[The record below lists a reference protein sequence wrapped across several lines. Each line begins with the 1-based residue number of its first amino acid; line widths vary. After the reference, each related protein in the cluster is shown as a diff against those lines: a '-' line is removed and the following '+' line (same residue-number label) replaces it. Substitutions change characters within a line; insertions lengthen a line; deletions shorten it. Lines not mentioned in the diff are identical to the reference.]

1 MRCSESPSYS
11 AEIKEPGHD
20 TSESKRTLSQTRT
33 KSVSGITVEVPDQ
46 VSDAMI
52 FKEKEVRKKR
62 GKYRKR
68 EAKQAIKQGAK

>member
-1 MRCSESPSYS
+1 MT
-11 AEIKEPGHD
+11 I
-20 TSESKRTLSQTRT
+20 SESKRTLSQTRT

-46 VSDAMI
+46 VSEAMI
-52 FKEKEVRKKR
+52 VKEKEVRKKR